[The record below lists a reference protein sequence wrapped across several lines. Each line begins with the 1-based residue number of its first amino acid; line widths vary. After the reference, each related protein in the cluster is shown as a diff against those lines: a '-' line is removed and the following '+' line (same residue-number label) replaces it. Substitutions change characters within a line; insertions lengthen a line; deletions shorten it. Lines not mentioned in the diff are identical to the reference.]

1 MKKYFFG
8 AVPAGAINKGDPT
21 NAGQLVDGQADSESS
36 KTAAS
41 SHSKHHSTLNT
52 LYHKLL
58 GDNGSPVR
66 SGFGQAQG
74 DCDEEFV
81 RWDNSSSP
89 LRGTKK
95 SSPLSQRRSSP
106 SRNISASQGPVAEDP
121 ATELL
126 SKFNGNQDSVLSTW
140 PRRDPKEEPIRAVKT
155 ESALPAIT
163 MARTSSRVEMPPR
176 NLPQLYSPGYL
187 KRSISFDRDNKKS
200 KTSRTSTLKS
210 FPGATKDHVA
220 QLLSLAEGIT
230 DTKEDIFR
238 ESCAD
243 SGNYSHSHAHTA
255 PNSPQPIAL
264 TSSPENLDSSPKQ
277 PSSPLL
283 RASSNVENLKPKSL
297 GTFVI
302 SDEDES
308 SANEDSWD
316 LDELDKLM
324 SQRQPSVPLP
334 SAPLS
339 VFMDDSGNKSTNDE
353 KLVLSK
359 SETITEVTPRKLGVQ
374 RSQPVKTPKN
384 KLATDQSAM
393 DSSNV
398 KVLPVSLSDFESDS
412 DDGLDIEE
420 LDKKMQSQPTG
431 VDIKTLTKSFRQQ
444 MSISQ
449 PLTTTVKRSDV
460 LRLLVTNI
468 DEQVNEVVLSVMGE
482 PPITCTTVI
491 LRQQW
496 SHEIHVENGDII
508 NVILHGSETPKG
520 NSIIIDN
527 KNNLMVVNPDI
538 LLTATAISDSVVC
551 QRKVVLR
558 ERIRGIAG
566 ELSKPML
573 FGSIVHELFQDCLT
587 TGDFSEDYLSQRVSA
602 LVTEVYLEQIV
613 LVGLTAADA
622 IAQLKQDYLQKFGEW
637 KQKYLSGTLSAI
649 SDAKSSSNQPLMSIT
664 QLLDIE
670 QEIWSPVF
678 GLKGKID
685 ATVEADLKDASESG
699 RYIVPLELK
708 SSKFTRSI
716 SHRAQTVLYTLLL
729 TERYPAAKKQ
739 FGILSYIV
747 IGDTL
752 KVAVVWDEIRSLL
765 IARNSLAA
773 FSRHSVRQGYDGPF
787 DSESLPAPIS
797 DDFLCKRCDWN
808 EVCMVNQFAKE
819 GNAVENITM
828 PDLFEAETMHLTTKH
843 MDFYNH
849 WNRLLGLEGSTLN
862 MYRKQ
867 IWTMTSAS
875 REAGGSCFGDMKISH
890 VLSEETL
897 STNSAGGNNKRFNY
911 VMVGLAEDQKS
922 ERKLKFLES
931 SFHNGDPIVIS
942 DEEGHV
948 YLATGLLLNGTSHQL
963 TIEVNRQLDM
973 DKRYRIDKDELFAG
987 MSLARANLVQL
998 FVKSGDNRRRD
1009 FIVDLKKPRF
1019 LSTSPSYFLDHK
1031 ESFNVDQKKAIE
1043 KVLRAEDYALIL
1055 GMPGT
1060 GKTTTIKALI
1070 EILVQQHNKTVLIA
1084 SHTHSAVDNILL
1096 KLDKSGMG
1104 ILRIGSPRKVHSDI
1118 QKYIPSKSV
1127 TNEKELHDVYFKPP
1141 IVAVTCMG
1149 INDWIFAKRTFDYCI
1164 IDEASQ
1170 ITLPHCIGPLRMAKK
1185 FILVGDHYQLPPLV
1199 KHPAAAE
1206 GGLDV
1211 SLFKHFC
1218 TAHPSAVVSLE
1229 HQYRMCEDI
1238 MMLSNK
1244 LVYDG
1249 RLKCGNNEV
1258 AQQSLELANK
1268 EAIQSWKPSDM
1279 NPFYDWL
1286 GYCMN
1291 PKNRV
1296 VFLNTDHIPGHETA
1310 LGDRV
1315 QNYVEAKIAKLLV
1328 DAFTCSGVSQTSVGV
1343 ISQYKA
1349 QIRLLNEY
1357 LAEHRNRGLEILTAD
1372 RSQGRDKDCVI
1383 VSLVRSNSNGNIG
1396 ELLQDWRR
1404 LNVSFTRAKSKLI
1417 VIGSSETLES
1427 AVAVNEFLK
1436 LMKKNGW
1443 IFNIPKG
1450 GLEMYDVCMPSMNS
1464 STVSSNK
1471 PKETKIN
1478 YNKLLQNRPIL
1489 KEIINESTA

>member
-1 MKKYFFG
+1 MKRYFFG
-8 AVPAGAINKGDPT
+8 AVPAGAINKGDP
-21 NAGQLVDGQADSESS
+21 AEIGQAESESS
-36 KTAAS
+36 KTAAK
-41 SHSKHHSTLNT
+41 SHSSKHHSTLNN

-66 SGFGQAQG
+66 GSFGQVQG
-74 DCDEEFV
+74 ESDEEFV

-106 SRNISASQGPVAEDP
+106 SRNINAIPASQGPVTEDP

-126 SKFNGNQDSVLSTW
+126 SKFNSNQDSVLSTW
-140 PRRDPKEEPIRAVKT
+140 PRRDPREEPIRAIKT

-163 MARTSSRVEMPPR
+163 MARTSSKVDLPPR

-187 KRSISFDRDNKKS
+187 KRSISFDRDNKKL
-200 KTSRTSTLKS
+200 KTGRSSTLKCS
-210 FPGATKDHVA
+210 PGPAKDHVA
-220 QLLSLAEGIT
+220 QLLSLAQGIT
-230 DTKEDIFR
+230 DTKEDI
-238 ESCAD
+238 SKHD
-243 SGNYSHSHAHTA
+243 SMEPSDYTRVHTA

-264 TSSPENLDSSPKQ
+264 SSSPETLDSSPKQ
-277 PSSPLL
+277 PSSPLI
-283 RASSNVENLKPKSL
+283 RASSNVEKAKSKSL

-308 SANEDSWD
+308 SASEDGWD

-324 SQRQPSVPLP
+324 SQKQS
-334 SAPLS
+334 SAPAS
-339 VFMDDSGNKSTNDE
+339 VFVEKSPDNTAKKTNRLLLNNE
-353 KLVLSK
+353 PVP
-359 SETITEVTPRKLGVQ
+359 EAAPRKLGVQ
-374 RSQPVKTPKN
+374 RSQTATTPK
-384 KLATDQSAM
+384 KPISA
-393 DSSNV
+393 DLGVSTSSNA
-398 KVLPVSLSDFESDS
+398 KALPISFSDFESDS
-412 DDGLDIEE
+412 DSGLDIDE

-449 PLTTTVKRSDV
+449 PLTSTLNRPDV
-460 LRLLVTNI
+460 LRLLVTSI
-468 DEQVNEVVLSVMGE
+468 DEQANEVILNVIGE
-482 PPITCTTVI
+482 PPITCTSVI

-496 SHEIHVENGDII
+496 SHDIHVENGDII
-508 NVILHGSETPKG
+508 NVILHGSESPKG
-520 NSIIIDN
+520 NSIVIDN

-566 ELSKPML
+566 ELSRPML

-587 TGDFSEDYLSQRVSA
+587 TGDFSEDYLAQRVSA

-622 IAQLKQDYLQKFGEW
+622 IALLKQDYLQRFGEW
-637 KQKYLSGTLSAI
+637 KQKYFSGTMSAI

-685 ATVEADLKDASESG
+685 ATVEADLKDASDSG

-708 SSKFTRSI
+708 TSKFTRSI

-773 FSRHSVRQGYDGPF
+773 FSRHSVRQGYEGPF
-787 DSESLPAPIS
+787 DSEALPAPIS

-819 GNAVENITM
+819 GNSAENIPV

-875 REAGGSCFGDMKISH
+875 REAGGSCFGNMKISH
-890 VLSEETL
+890 MLSEETL

-911 VMVGLAEDQKS
+911 VMIGLAEDQKA

-942 DEEGHV
+942 DEDGHV
-948 YLATGLLLNGTSHQL
+948 YLATGLLLNGASHQV
-963 TIEVNRQLDM
+963 TIEVNRRLDIN
-973 DKRYRIDKDELFAG
+973 KRYRIDKDELFAG

-1019 LSTSPSYFLDHK
+1019 LSTSPSYFLDKK
-1031 ESFNVDQKKAIE
+1031 ESFNVDQTRAIE

-1070 EILVQQHNKTVLIA
+1070 EILVKQHGKTVLIA

-1104 ILRIGSPRKVHSDI
+1104 VLRIGSPRKVHPDI
-1118 QKYIPSKSV
+1118 QKYIPSTSV
-1127 TNEKELHDVYFKPP
+1127 TDEKELYEAYFKPP

-1249 RLKCGNNEV
+1249 RLKCGNSKV
-1258 AQQSLELANK
+1258 ARQSLALANK
-1268 EAIQSWKPSDM
+1268 DAIQTWKPSNM

-1286 GYCMN
+1286 GHCMN
-1291 PKNRV
+1291 PENRV
-1296 VFLNTDHIPGHETA
+1296 VFLNTDHIPGHETTT
-1310 LGDRV
+1310 GDRI
-1315 QNYVEAKIAKLLV
+1315 QNFFEAKIAKLLV
-1328 DAFTCSGVSQTSVGV
+1328 DAFTYSGVSQTSIGV

-1349 QIRLLNEY
+1349 QIRLLSET

-1383 VSLVRSNSNGNIG
+1383 VSLVRSNATGNTG

-1443 IFNIPKG
+1443 IFNIPKS
-1450 GLEMYDVCMPSMNS
+1450 GLEMYDVCMPSMS
-1464 STVSSNK
+1464 SSIVTSSK

-1478 YNKLLQNRPIL
+1478 YGKLLQNRPVL
-1489 KEIINESTA
+1489 KEIINESVS